1 MFRLI
6 IFKPYVDKFGD
17 QISYFDDSLFWNN
30 IINALKDIYDE
41 NIVINEITLN
51 DPDLDNT
58 QPLYIR
64 DDKNNIRE
72 ISNKMNLTHIFLLYN
87 YQLWM

>member
-6 IFKPYVDKFGD
+6 IFKPYVDQFGG
-17 QISYFDDSLFWNN
+17 QISYFDDYLFWN
-30 IINALKDIYDE
+30 
-41 NIVINEITLN
+41 
-51 DPDLDNT
+51 NT

-72 ISNKMNLTHIFLLYN
+72 ISNKNEFNPYFPTL
-87 YQLWM
+87 QLSTLDVRYDNSIILFFCEN